1 MPGQTQNAVIAA
13 VYPHRTHAR
22 HVAVSPSNGLCF
34 SPTLVPAPAPASR
47 ILSSPSSQLIFSGG
61 GAGRAQTPARARRRR
76 AAGTAPV
83 RPGACDARSTFAL
96 VLEVCSAGPRAPQN
110 TLVREDGEE
119 GEEAECRG
127 VRGAEGGRGRA
138 EGLNKG
144 ERTEGLAGGGG
155 GVERSEEVDEGIND
169 GSGDVERCSTGADAK
184 EVGGEVGERSEG
196 LCRRSEREWTSILH
210 KGERQGERGLQRPKD
225 RIHVAALERMKQR
238 PSPSLRPGP
247 LHEEKEVWLERSRKE
262 SDRGTRI
269 REAAAHAD
277 GRNPKART
285 GMKEPLP
292 HGIRRESSRSPT
304 PMNSRA
310 WPLHLVSSGPKE
322 QQCPDM
328 RRATA
333 NTVGRYGGRLESE
346 ARAWCM
352 RERKGRSHRA
362 PEAAEREATSQAG
375 GGVRVVRVE
384 FRSGGT
390 RNPDACID
398 TCTLSIFHLP
408 SHTHTHNPGNNQL
421 IIFGG
426 MSNEPNSPNELCV
439 LNNICV
445 FDITNQHWLP
455 PSRPPPTTS
464 CLLLQTTGSTTCAC
478 TTSEVHVK
486 AAGLGAV
493 STLICW
499 SVALFCFTDQLNPKF
514 TVTDKLNESK
524 GDKGSQLPNLEAD
537 FFPPLAS
544 YVPPLQPPIT
554 SAILR
559 MVTAQR
565 DGAQIDQALV
575 KKVVDSFVSLSLDAA
590 DPNKECLDIYKEQF
604 EAPFLAAIAAA
615 FLNAGGTEG
624 SRNIPEYLKKAGG
637 GCARRR
643 RGWCGICMRRRGKS
657 WWGSQSPPLII
668 PGTFLVLI
676 LHLALLDFDADED
689 LQRMYAL
696 LACIP
701 EGLEPL
707 GKKFEA
713 HIKATGLGAVSTLVG
728 AQGAAGATTDADA
741 KSTELDRRRTSTC
754 CWQCT
759 RRTQR
764 CTEFQGQGGLA
775 AALDR
780 ACREFVR
787 LFVGT
792 SAAQSLGLLEKHA
805 DMLLRKINKVTGDVD
820 LEGALNR
827 GVEDCKHIDNPMRFR
842 LYMEACR
849 WWSAEEEEALKVR
862 LKADMM
868 QVFKRVEVLP
878 QHELGKLFT
887 DVYAGEG
894 PLNIHFG
901 SPKYHFPTIS
911 STLATQIPQAAGV
924 AYALH
929 WTSKRRSRSIAAC
942 FFGEGAASERD
953 FHACLLLASAIPSPT
968 LFIMRNNGFAIS
980 TPSTEPVLQRQHRQS
995 RAGLWH

>member
-1 MPGQTQNAVIAA
+1 
-13 VYPHRTHAR
+13 
-22 HVAVSPSNGLCF
+22 
-34 SPTLVPAPAPASR
+34 
-47 ILSSPSSQLIFSGG
+47 
-61 GAGRAQTPARARRRR
+61 
-76 AAGTAPV
+76 
-83 RPGACDARSTFAL
+83 
-96 VLEVCSAGPRAPQN
+96 
-110 TLVREDGEE
+110 
-119 GEEAECRG
+119 
-127 VRGAEGGRGRA
+127 
-138 EGLNKG
+138 
-144 ERTEGLAGGGG
+144 
-155 GVERSEEVDEGIND
+155 
-169 GSGDVERCSTGADAK
+169 
-184 EVGGEVGERSEG
+184 
-196 LCRRSEREWTSILH
+196 
-210 KGERQGERGLQRPKD
+210 
-225 RIHVAALERMKQR
+225 
-238 PSPSLRPGP
+238 
-247 LHEEKEVWLERSRKE
+247 
-262 SDRGTRI
+262 
-269 REAAAHAD
+269 
-277 GRNPKART
+277 
-285 GMKEPLP
+285 
-292 HGIRRESSRSPT
+292 
-304 PMNSRA
+304 
-310 WPLHLVSSGPKE
+310 
-322 QQCPDM
+322 M

-362 PEAAEREATSQAG
+362 PEAAAREATSQA
-375 GGVRVVRVE
+375 VVESVSYE
-384 FRSGGT
+384 WNSEVAVHGIQMLGH
-390 RNPDACID
+390 ID
-398 TCTLSIFHLP
+398 TW
-408 SHTHTHNPGNNQL
+408 NNQL

-493 STLICW
+493 SNAHLLDF
-499 SVALFCFTDQLNPKF
+499 SPAGQLR
-514 TVTDKLNESK
+514 
-524 GDKGSQLPNLEAD
+524 
-537 FFPPLAS
+537 
-544 YVPPLQPPIT
+544 PPLQPPIT

-559 MVTAQR
+559 MVNRSAR
-565 DGAQIDQALV
+565 WCADRPGARQ
-575 KKVVDSFVSLSLDAA
+575 KVVDSFVSLSLDAA

-604 EAPFLAAIAAA
+604 EAPFLAAIAAYYAAEAEA

-657 WWGSQSPPLII
+657 WWGIPPLII

-741 KSTELDRRRTSTC
+741 KST
-754 CWQCT
+754 
-759 RRTQR
+759 
-764 CTEFQGQGGLA
+764 
-775 AALDR
+775 
-780 ACREFVR
+780 
-787 LFVGT
+787 

-827 GVEDCKHIDNPMRFR
+827 VHIDNPMRFR

-894 PLNIHFG
+894 PLNIREQ
-901 SPKYHFPTIS
+901 KNELNEY
-911 STLATQIPQAAGV
+911 
-924 AYALH
+924 
-929 WTSKRRSRSIAAC
+929 
-942 FFGEGAASERD
+942 
-953 FHACLLLASAIPSPT
+953 
-968 LFIMRNNGFAIS
+968 
-980 TPSTEPVLQRQHRQS
+980 
-995 RAGLWH
+995 

>member
-1 MPGQTQNAVIAA
+1 
-13 VYPHRTHAR
+13 
-22 HVAVSPSNGLCF
+22 
-34 SPTLVPAPAPASR
+34 
-47 ILSSPSSQLIFSGG
+47 
-61 GAGRAQTPARARRRR
+61 
-76 AAGTAPV
+76 
-83 RPGACDARSTFAL
+83 
-96 VLEVCSAGPRAPQN
+96 
-110 TLVREDGEE
+110 
-119 GEEAECRG
+119 
-127 VRGAEGGRGRA
+127 
-138 EGLNKG
+138 
-144 ERTEGLAGGGG
+144 
-155 GVERSEEVDEGIND
+155 
-169 GSGDVERCSTGADAK
+169 
-184 EVGGEVGERSEG
+184 
-196 LCRRSEREWTSILH
+196 
-210 KGERQGERGLQRPKD
+210 
-225 RIHVAALERMKQR
+225 
-238 PSPSLRPGP
+238 
-247 LHEEKEVWLERSRKE
+247 
-262 SDRGTRI
+262 
-269 REAAAHAD
+269 
-277 GRNPKART
+277 
-285 GMKEPLP
+285 
-292 HGIRRESSRSPT
+292 
-304 PMNSRA
+304 
-310 WPLHLVSSGPKE
+310 
-322 QQCPDM
+322 M

-362 PEAAEREATSQAG
+362 PEAAAREATSQAVVESVSYEWNSEVAVHG
-375 GGVRVVRVE
+375 IQMLVTSTPVR
-384 FRSGGT
+384 SQ
-390 RNPDACID
+390 
-398 TCTLSIFHLP
+398 IFHLP

-426 MSNEPNSPNELCV
+426 MSNEPNEPNELQYFYNNWLNDVCV
-439 LNNICV
+439 YDL
-445 FDITNQHWLP
+445 
-455 PSRPPPTTS
+455 R
-464 CLLLQTTGSTTCAC
+464 
-478 TTSEVHVK
+478 
-486 AAGLGAV
+486 
-493 STLICW
+493 
-499 SVALFCFTDQLNPKF
+499 
-514 TVTDKLNESK
+514 VTDKLNESK
-524 GDKGSQLPNLEAD
+524 G

-544 YVPPLQPPIT
+544 YVPRSSRPIT

-559 MVTAQR
+559 MVAAQR

-604 EAPFLAAIAAA
+604 EAPFLAAIAAYYAAEAEA

-643 RGWCGICMRRRGKS
+643 RGWCGICMQRRGKS

-676 LHLALLDFDADED
+676 LHPALLDFDADED

-728 AQGAAGATTDADA
+728 AQGAAGTTTDADA
-741 KSTELDRRRTSTC
+741 KSTELDPKAYINVL
-754 CWQCT
+754 
-759 RRTQR
+759 
-764 CTEFQGQGGLA
+764 LA
-775 AALDR
+775 VHHEKNAAMHG
-780 ACREFVR
+780 VR

-792 SAAQSLGLLEKHA
+792 SAAQSLGLLAKHA

-827 GVEDCKHIDNPMRFR
+827 VVGHLPIRLLFDDAHGVLIEAMRH
-842 LYMEACR
+842 R

-868 QVFKRVEVLP
+868 QAFKRAEVLP

-887 DVYAGEG
+887 AVYAGEG
-894 PLNIHFG
+894 PLNIHFR

-942 FFGEGAASERD
+942 FFGEGAASEGAHRARSQFYSD
-953 FHACLLLASAIPSPT
+953 SIASRGPGYGIDTVRATPCSFCGLFQVWYWPPACMECGACVQHCLDPIHCVPPSPEQPKRSEMPNYGT
-968 LFIMRNNGFAIS
+968 KDKAWLG
-980 TPSTEPVLQRQHRQS
+980 
-995 RAGLWH
+995 